1 MATPEPATDSLAVRV
16 RQVIVSALG
25 LPLETAGLDDGL
37 SLRSD
42 LVNLDPPAIRR
53 IITELEQEFSV
64 EIDDAAMTSAELAD
78 VGSLV
83 DLVSDALSAGTRSHH
98 EAGPRDAQLTET
110 EQLLATIWQKVLDA
124 DEVHSESNFFEF
136 GGNSMDAFKVA
147 NMIKETFDVYIP
159 MKSIMTLRT
168 LGSLAA
174 AIDTERA
181 SANHPA
187 PNRPVVTEW

>member
-1 MATPEPATDSLAVRV
+1 MATHEPAASLAVRV
-16 RQVIVSALG
+16 RQVIVSTLG
-25 LPLETAGLDDGL
+25 LPLETADLDNGL

-42 LVNLDPPAIRR
+42 PINLDPPAIRR
-53 IITELEQEFSV
+53 IVGELEQEFSV
-64 EIDDAAMTSAELAD
+64 EIDDGALTSTEPAD
-78 VGSLV
+78 VGSLI
-83 DLVSDALSAGTRSHH
+83 DLVSDALSTGTRSRH
-98 EAGPRDAQLTET
+98 ETEPGAEQLTDT
-110 EQLLATIWQKVLDA
+110 EQLLATMWQKILDV

-136 GGNSMDAFKVA
+136 GGNSMDAFRVA

-174 AIDTERA
+174 AIDTELA

-187 PNRPVVTEW
+187 PDRTVVTEW